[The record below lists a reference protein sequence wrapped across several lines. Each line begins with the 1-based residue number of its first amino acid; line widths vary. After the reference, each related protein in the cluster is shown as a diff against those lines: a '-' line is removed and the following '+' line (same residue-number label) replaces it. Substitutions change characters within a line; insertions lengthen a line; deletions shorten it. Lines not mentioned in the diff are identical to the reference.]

1 MGSDLVELQRILS
14 LADGFILLPIEVAGP
29 DVARAHAEMLGQGGW
44 PTAAIE
50 PVDDDGW
57 AHLVADV
64 LDAAATDARG
74 VMVIGPPVG
83 SPAVHAALRLVNQR
97 RDSIAQ
103 ALARP
108 LLWCGPAEFLKLTWE
123 RAPDFW
129 SIRAM
134 TLRFARSTEPVR
146 EAPLWPGAWVADPP
160 ERLREMVAMAR
171 RQGDERNAVRAAT
184 ALAEALLARGEL
196 DEAAEV
202 VAETSGPPSSLRM
215 VAAVV
220 SALRGSPEQAGTILQ
235 DASWTAGIP
244 EVEGRRLVALGNLA
258 LDRDPAA
265 ATQYYSQ
272 ARALL
277 GNAGDLA
284 NQAVA
289 VANLGVAS
297 MGDGALDAA
306 ATLFEEALGIATAA
320 GDPRTE
326 ARILSKLGRVQL
338 LQRDSRRAC
347 ATLEE
352 ALDRLADA
360 ADARVE
366 SEILRRL
373 ARAYLELGD
382 PEKAEGDARRAAGI
396 AHALG
401 DWTGEQE
408 AAEIAQEAGE
418 AMTAP

>member
-1 MGSDLVELQRILS
+1 VGADLVELQRILS

-29 DVARAHAEMLGQGGW
+29 DAARAHAAMLDDVGW

-50 PVDDDGW
+50 PVDDDAW
-57 AHLVADV
+57 DHLVAQI
-64 LDAAATDARG
+64 LDAAGTGVRV
-74 VMVIGPPVG
+74 VMVIGPPHG
-83 SPAVHAALRLVNQR
+83 SPALHAALRLVNQR

-171 RQGDERNAVRAAT
+171 RQGDEPNAARAAT

-202 VAETSGPPSSLRM
+202 VAETTGPPSSMRM
-215 VAAVV
+215 IEALV
-220 SALRGSPEQAGTILQ
+220 SALRGSHERAAAILE
-235 DASWTAGIP
+235 DATWTAGIP

-258 LDRDPAA
+258 LERDPGA
-265 ATQYYSQ
+265 ATQRYQQ
-272 ARALL
+272 ARVLL
-277 GNAGDLA
+277 RDAGDLA

-297 MGDGALDAA
+297 MGSGALDAA
-306 ATLFEEALGIATAA
+306 AALFEEALGIARSA

-347 ATLEE
+347 STLEE

-366 SEILRRL
+366 AEILRRL
-373 ARAYLELGD
+373 ARAYIELGD
-382 PEKAEGDARRAAGI
+382 PEKAEGDARRAAAI
-396 AHALG
+396 ARSVG
-401 DWTGEQE
+401 DAAGEKE
-408 AAEIAQEAGE
+408 ASEIAQEAGE
-418 AMTAP
+418 ALRDS

>member
-1 MGSDLVELQRILS
+1 VGSDLVELQRILS
-14 LADGFILLPIEVAGP
+14 LADGFILLPIEVMGP
-29 DVARAHAEMLGQGGW
+29 DVARAHAQMLGESGW

-50 PVDDDGW
+50 PVDDDAW
-57 AHLVADV
+57 SHLVAAI

-74 VMVIGPPVG
+74 VMVIGPTHG
-83 SPAVHAALRLVNQR
+83 GPAVYAALRLVNQR
-97 RDSIAQ
+97 RDSIAH
-103 ALARP
+103 ALSRP

-134 TLRFARSTEPVR
+134 TLRFARSTGPVR

-184 ALAEALLARGEL
+184 ALAEALVARGEL
-196 DEAAEV
+196 EEAAEV
-202 VAETSGPPSSLRM
+202 VAETKGPPSSLRM

-220 SALRGSPEQAGTILQ
+220 SALQGSHDRAAEILH
-235 DASWTAGIP
+235 DATWADGIP
-244 EVEGRRLVALGNLA
+244 EIEGRRLIALGNLV

-265 ATQYYSQ
+265 ATERYVQ

-277 GNAGDLA
+277 LDAGDLA

-297 MGDGALDAA
+297 MGAGALDPAA
-306 ATLFEEALGIATAA
+306 ALFEEALGIATAA

-326 ARILSKLGRVQL
+326 ARILSKLGRVRL

-360 ADARVE
+360 ADPRVE
-366 SEILRRL
+366 GEILRRL
-373 ARAYLELGD
+373 ARAYIELGD

-396 AHALG
+396 AREVG
-401 DWTGEQE
+401 DADGEQE
-408 AAEIAQEAGE
+408 AEEIAREAGE
-418 AMTAP
+418 AMREP